1 MDGNEILTVNEV
13 AEYLR
18 MNPMTI
24 YRFAQ
29 QGQIPASKIMG
40 SWRFKRSEI
49 DEWIKSREVQSSKI
63 LVIDDDP
70 EIGKRIKKI
79 LERKHQ
85 VILTETSEETMRTL
99 GHHKFSLIFLDLS
112 LPDIDGLTLYKQLK
126 NREFNVPVVVITGST
141 DGALLG
147 RALADGVQFILNKPF
162 SDDEVRQMLSFIKV

>member
-1 MDGNEILTVNEV
+1 MDINEIMTVNDV

-49 DEWIKSREVQSSKI
+49 DEWIKSREVQTSKI

-70 EIGKRIKKI
+70 DVGKRIKKV
-79 LERKHQ
+79 LDRKHH
-85 VILTETSEETMRTL
+85 VITAETSQIALDFL
-99 GHHKFSLIFLDLS
+99 GSQHFNLIFLDLG
-112 LPDIDGLTLYKQLK
+112 LPDIDGLTLYKQIK
-126 NREFNVPVVVITGST
+126 RQEPGTPVVVITGST
-141 DGALLG
+141 DVSILT
-147 RALADGVQFILNKPF
+147 RALSEGVQFILNKPF
-162 SDDEVRQMLSFIKV
+162 SDEEVRQMLSFIKV